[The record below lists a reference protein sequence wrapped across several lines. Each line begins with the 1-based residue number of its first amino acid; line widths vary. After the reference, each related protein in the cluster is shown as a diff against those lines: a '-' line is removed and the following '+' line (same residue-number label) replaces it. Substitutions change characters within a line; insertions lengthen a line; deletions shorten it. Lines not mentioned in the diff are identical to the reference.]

1 MQQKGVKVIAVGVG
15 RNIKKNE
22 LIRIAMEK
30 PENVI
35 QVIDFHSLF
44 NKTQEIIN
52 SSCLDK

>member
-15 RNIKKNE
+15 SNIKENE
-22 LIRIAMEK
+22 LIRIAMGK
-30 PENVI
+30 QGNVI
-35 QVIDFHSLF
+35 RVIDFHSLF

>member
-1 MQQKGVKVIAVGVG
+1 MQQKSVKVIAVGVG

-22 LIRIAMEK
+22 LIRIAMGK

-35 QVIDFHSLF
+35 RVIDFHSLF

>member
-22 LIRIAMEK
+22 LIRIAMGK

-35 QVIDFHSLF
+35 QVFDFHSLF

>member
-22 LIRIAMEK
+22 LIRIAMGK

-35 QVIDFHSLF
+35 QVIDFHSLS